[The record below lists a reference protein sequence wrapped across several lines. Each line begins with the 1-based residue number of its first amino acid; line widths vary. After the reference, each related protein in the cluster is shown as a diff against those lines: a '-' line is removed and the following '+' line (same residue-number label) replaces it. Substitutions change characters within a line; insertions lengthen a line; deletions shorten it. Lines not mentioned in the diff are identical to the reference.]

1 MTILNILSLTTAVFV
16 LALLP
21 GIGVFTT
28 ISRAIASGFN
38 SALYVILGIVLGDIL
53 FLLVAIYGLN
63 LIVKSYGEFFVF
75 VKYLGSLYLIY
86 LGYKIY
92 ISKAEIESIDLKK
105 SVSKKSSFV
114 SGLLITLS
122 NPKVVVF
129 YLSFLPAFIDLN
141 NFKLVDV
148 VIVVFIVFTTL
159 SFVLLGYAYIASKTK
174 DIFKSSAKLELLNKV
189 SALIMVFMGLFLI
202 LR

>member
-75 VKYLGSLYLIY
+75 VKYLGGLYLIY